1 MKKINQLMVKSGLSQ
16 EAADKICESLVQK
29 KAAMQ
34 ESIDKQFKR
43 RAAMAK
49 KVCVEEVEK
58 HKRELSRR
66 IQIFLEAKNVAIEES
81 ITRQIAQ
88 RDTEAVAKLEK
99 VYALLEGIDVDG
111 QSVIELKNELNKF
124 KSIAAKLVDDRNKA
138 VAKSHRIYAIAES
151 VLNRNRKLEKIVTE
165 GNTTIT
171 RRKKKSATKRRS
183 NINEERSRTRAK
195 GARATTTRRTISES
209 VGRKVVNS
217 RQPIDESL
225 PISNISIDTIANAI
239 DG

>member
-66 IQIFLEAKNVAIEES
+66 MQIFLEAKNVAIEES

-88 RDTEAVAKLEK
+88 RNTEAVAKLEK

-111 QSVIELKNELNKF
+111 QSVTELKNELNKF

-138 VAKSHRIYAIAES
+138 VAKSQRIYAIAES

-171 RRKKKSATKRRS
+171 RRKKKPAAKRRS
-183 NINEERSRTRAK
+183 SINEERSRTRAK